1 MNDTEDIKRAVAHD
15 AAGFAAWL
23 FPAGRRNGSKWHVGD
38 VSGAPGKSLAIELA
52 GEFAGSFRDWSGDER
67 GDCIALAMAA
77 RGLDF
82 ASATRLLRERYG
94 LATPS
99 PSSAGYAGK
108 PAGFAKAKAAPV
120 HEPRAAKLP
129 KLPELERGSCSDLL
143 RLSTARNLA
152 PAALDLASER
162 GLLWFYDSSEGRAWL
177 ITDRARRNAQARRLD
192 GKPWVWNGK
201 KAWTLGG
208 SCASWPIGLP
218 ESEPFPAVA
227 VCEGGPDFVSA
238 FHHALASGVEECV
251 APVCIGG
258 ASMSILAECLPA
270 FAGKRVRIFVHDDA
284 DGLTAARRWAG
295 QLRGAA
301 ARVDGFTFDGMTRT
315 DGAPVKDLC
324 DLASIDADS
333 WEAHRDAVENCMAFA
348 MDGRAA

>member
-1 MNDTEDIKRAVAHD
+1 MNDAEDIKRAVAHN
-15 AAGFAAWL
+15 AADFAAWL
-23 FPAGRRNGSKWHVGD
+23 LPAGRRNGSKWQVGD
-38 VSGAPGKSLAIELA
+38 VTGAPGKSLAIDLD
-52 GEFAGSFRDWSGDER
+52 GEFAGHYRDWSGDER
-67 GDCIALAMAA
+67 GDCIALVMAA
-77 RGLDF
+77 RGFDF
-82 ASATRLLRERYG
+82 ASAARVLRERYG
-94 LATPS
+94 IATPS
-99 PSSAGYAGK
+99 RSAAGYVGK
-108 PAGFAKAKAAPV
+108 PAGFTDSKAAPV
-120 HEPRAAKLP
+120 HQARKP
-129 KLPELERGSCSDLL
+129 KLPEFPTLERGSRADLQ

-162 GLLWFYDSSEGRAWL
+162 GLLWFYDSREGRAWL

-192 GKPWVWNGK
+192 GKPWAWNGK

-238 FHHALASGVEECV
+238 FHHALASGVGERV
-251 APVCIGG
+251 APVCIVG
-258 ASMSILAECLPA
+258 AGLSILAECLPA

-295 QLRGAA
+295 QLRSIA
-301 ARVDGFTFDGMTRT
+301 ARVDGFTFDGLMRT
-315 DGAPVKDLC
+315 DGVPVKDLC

-333 WEAHRDAVENCMAFA
+333 WEANRDAVENCMAFA
-348 MDGRAA
+348 MEGRAA

>member
-1 MNDTEDIKRAVAHD
+1 MNDTDDIKRAVAHD

-23 FPAGRRNGSKWHVGD
+23 FPAGRRNASKWHVGD
-38 VSGAPGKSLAIELA
+38 VTGAPGKSLAIELD
-52 GEFAGSFRDWSGDER
+52 GEFAGSFRDWSGEER
-67 GDCIALAMAA
+67 GDCIALVMAA

-82 ASATRLLRERYG
+82 VSATRLLRERYG

-99 PSSAGYAGK
+99 HPSAGH
-108 PAGFAKAKAAPV
+108 AGFKKANSTPK
-120 HEPRAAKLP
+120 HESRATKLP
-129 KLPELERGSCSDLL
+129 TLPKLERGSRADLL

-162 GLLWFYDSSEGRAWL
+162 GLLWFYHSSEGRAWL
-177 ITDRARRNAQARRLD
+177 ITDRSRRNAQARRLD
-192 GKPWVWNGK
+192 GMAWAWNGK

-218 ESEPFPAVA
+218 ESEPFPGVA

-238 FHHALASGVEECV
+238 FHHAVAGGAEGQV
-251 APVCIGG
+251 APVCMVG
-258 ASMSILAECLPA
+258 AGLSIFAECLPA

-284 DGLTAARRWAG
+284 EGFDAALRWAG
-295 QLRGAA
+295 QLRGIA
-301 ARVDGFTFDGMTRT
+301 ARVDGFTFDGLTRT
-315 DGAPVKDLC
+315 DGVHVKDLC

-348 MDGRAA
+348 TEGRAA